1 MLENLKIDISEI
13 DKIGKFTKQEK
24 EFRVKNL
31 DFFNEKGLPNKK
43 DEDWK
48 FSDLRQI
55 VSKNFKKLDLKIEGS
70 KNENFELIK
79 DFDHNHIMIVD
90 GRLNSTNFQFEEK
103 EKIQIKKFLNEN
115 FKNKRERN
123 PLVHLNHALANN
135 GYFLDVAD
143 NYKFKKVLVIYN
155 IFTKNLND
163 NILNIRNKIKIGKNS
178 ELHIFEIV
186 INRSKKNF
194 FNNTFDTIDLE
205 ESAVLKNICINN
217 EKSSGFFH
225 KFRKNRLLSNARL
238 NSFIFPS
245 GPKFNK
251 IDLEFNLEGKNS
263 ECYLHG
269 ASYIDQNDHQ
279 EIKTRINHLAPNC
292 KSYQKV
298 KKVLDSEGKGI
309 FQGKIFVKDIAQKT
323 DAYQLSKAILLSENS
338 EFDSKPELEI
348 YADDVKCSHGSTSGS
363 IDEDSIHYLM
373 SRGLNRKEAIKLL
386 VNGFLNEVIE
396 TIKSNSLRKYI
407 QEKFESGFYEYKKH

>member
-194 FNNTFDTIDLE
+194 FNNTFNPIGLTFIISITGD
-205 ESAVLKNICINN
+205 S
-217 EKSSGFFH
+217 FF
-225 KFRKNRLLSNARL
+225 
-238 NSFIFPS
+238 
-245 GPKFNK
+245 
-251 IDLEFNLEGKNS
+251 
-263 ECYLHG
+263 
-269 ASYIDQNDHQ
+269 
-279 EIKTRINHLAPNC
+279 
-292 KSYQKV
+292 
-298 KKVLDSEGKGI
+298 
-309 FQGKIFVKDIAQKT
+309 
-323 DAYQLSKAILLSENS
+323 
-338 EFDSKPELEI
+338 
-348 YADDVKCSHGSTSGS
+348 
-363 IDEDSIHYLM
+363 
-373 SRGLNRKEAIKLL
+373 
-386 VNGFLNEVIE
+386 
-396 TIKSNSLRKYI
+396 
-407 QEKFESGFYEYKKH
+407 